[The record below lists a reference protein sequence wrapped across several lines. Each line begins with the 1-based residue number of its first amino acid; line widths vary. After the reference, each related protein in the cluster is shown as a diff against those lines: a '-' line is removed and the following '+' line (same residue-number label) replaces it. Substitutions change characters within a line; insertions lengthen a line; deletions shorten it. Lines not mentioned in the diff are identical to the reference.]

1 MSHHSEDYKEVAVKH
16 YLEGKN
22 DMRNTCKLFKCKY
35 QSLSRWVKQYNQNGN
50 VNRKT
55 RKNHNIKITPKIE
68 KFVREYVRKYN
79 TTTLWE
85 LSKLV
90 DNEFNVR
97 LTSMSIH
104 NILKKNK
111 ITRKRLRSKYYP
123 EKKEGDWLRQSVSYA
138 DDKKKKIYKL
148 FTIYYNLNMTIQKLY
163 V

>member
-90 DNEFNVR
+90 DNEFTP
-97 LTSMSIH
+97 LKISIR
-104 NILKKNK
+104 
-111 ITRKRLRSKYYP
+111 T
-123 EKKEGDWLRQSVSYA
+123 A
-138 DDKKKKIYKL
+138 DEI
-148 FTIYYNLNMTIQKLY
+148 FN
-163 V
+163 